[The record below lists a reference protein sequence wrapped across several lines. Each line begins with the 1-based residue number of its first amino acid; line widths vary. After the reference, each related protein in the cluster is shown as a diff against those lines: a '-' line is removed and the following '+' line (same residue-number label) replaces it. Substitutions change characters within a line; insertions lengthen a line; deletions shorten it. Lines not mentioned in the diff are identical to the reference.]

1 MDWLKEL
8 LGDELYKQV
17 ESKINEYNGNEAN
30 KDKQIKIANLG
41 SGEYVGKNKYSSLET
56 EHNSKKAELEA
67 ANNMIAELKKSSKG
81 NEEMQG
87 KISAYE
93 AQVVELNK
101 QLAQAKL
108 ESAIK
113 VGLLEAKA
121 TDIDYMTFKLRE
133 TGELVLDDNGKIKG
147 WDDKVTSLKTKYPN
161 QFESIATKKIDP
173 NKLPDN
179 PKHSALSKEE
189 ILKKPYAE
197 RAKLFEENPE
207 AFRNAFNN

>member
-1 MDWLKEL
+1 MKGTNMDWLKEL

-67 ANNMIAELKKSSKG
+67 ANNMIAELKKSNKG
-81 NEEMQG
+81 NEEMQS

-93 AQVVELNK
+93 VQVAELNK

-113 VGLLEAKA
+113 VGLLEAKVS
-121 TDIDYMTFKLRE
+121 DIDYMTFKLKSE
-133 TGELVLDDNGKIKG
+133 GELSLDEHGKIKG
-147 WDDKVTSLKTKYPN
+147 WDDKITSLKTKFPN
-161 QFESIATKKIDP
+161 HFETTETKKIEP
-173 NKLPDN
+173 NKLPNNTDDRKVE
-179 PKHSALSKEE
+179 PTSLADAIKQS
-189 ILKKPYAE
+189 Y
-197 RAKLFEENPE
+197 EN
-207 AFRNAFNN
+207 NK